1 MFAVPIYPSCIRD
14 RKIKRTHLVFG
25 TCLLFLLVIK
35 GVYAMQPPPPPL
47 TVVELKKLVSEADVI
62 VVGEVGRI
70 GETDS
75 IDKGEKNKSTE
86 VEVTL
91 KLEKLLKGEVS
102 SKTIRIKECLPAF
115 DSVRVGAGSK
125 KKIIGVRVGPSYY
138 HGKYIQGARIIVL
151 LSKIEGTDEYAPL
164 GSGTYDKYLCEF
176 LIKDIGIRAFYFR
189 FADDVGKY
197 VGSEEQFVGL
207 IRKLIESDSEKEN
220 K

>member
-1 MFAVPIYPSCIRD
+1 
-14 RKIKRTHLVFG
+14 
-25 TCLLFLLVIK
+25 
-35 GVYAMQPPPPPL
+35 MQPPPPPL

-70 GETDS
+70 RETDS

-86 VEVTL
+86 IEVSL
-91 KLEKLLKGEVS
+91 KLKKLLKGEVS
-102 SKTIRIKECLPAF
+102 SKTIRIKECLTAF
-115 DSVRVGAGSK
+115 GFVRGGARSK
-125 KKIIGVRVGPSYY
+125 NMKNKPEKEIVGVRVGPRYY
-138 HGKYIQGARIIVL
+138 HGKYMQGDRIIVL

-176 LIKDIGIRAFYFR
+176 LIKDAWIRAFYFK

-207 IRKLIESDSEKEN
+207 IKKLIESDSEKDN
-220 K
+220 R